1 MTGRPL
7 SARLQLLF
15 YGLIPR
21 LHHDNSLNMTCASF
35 RAKLATVEHIV
46 LPPLLENVL
55 LPATARTQTDALH
68 FNAVDV
74 YGHTW
79 RLAQEPCTDFSQD
92 EMLQTTVERGLVAPQ
107 VKTRSIVLEFGQATS
122 NYHPRVQ
129 WALTTY
135 AYLNALVSIER
146 AIKLLPLHS
155 VSPVLLMRWDT
166 IFLTRMHL
174 STLNWQLFYRV
185 NFCMTSGPASG
196 NGVVVGGSRAPHPN
210 RCEPLQF
217 FGDITCRPGQ
227 GTGDYWFAGNLTAM
241 ILVFEGA
248 LTDYALGLYKPQLCG
263 VLHGVIEGRIR
274 YISRRDGLEVGRYGY
289 HGMDNTFARLSPH
302 NQTSPYCRGSPALK
316 REQFTLS
323 DHLWLEH
330 DGNGTLAY
338 TYPVHE
344 PRVESVCPA
353 SIHWCGCSANAI
365 NELVH
370 WHAKH
375 SQS

>member
-196 NGVVVGGSRAPHPN
+196 NGVVVGGSRAPSQQVRATAIFWGHYLQTRTRN
-210 RCEPLQF
+210 RGLLVCGKLDSDD
-217 FGDITCRPGQ
+217 FGLRRCSHRLCARPIQ
-227 GTGDYWFAGNLTAM
+227 TTA
-241 ILVFEGA
+241 L
-248 LTDYALGLYKPQLCG
+248 
-263 VLHGVIEGRIR
+263 
-274 YISRRDGLEVGRYGY
+274 RRL
-289 HGMDNTFARLSPH
+289 ARRH
-302 NQTSPYCRGSPALK
+302 
-316 REQFTLS
+316 
-323 DHLWLEH
+323 
-330 DGNGTLAY
+330 
-338 TYPVHE
+338 
-344 PRVESVCPA
+344 
-353 SIHWCGCSANAI
+353 
-365 NELVH
+365 
-370 WHAKH
+370 
-375 SQS
+375 